1 MCSWKYD
8 RQKPTIH
15 GDDDATNTIYV
26 CKRHEK
32 LRFAYAGT
40 SMCAAAA
47 GEQTSTKSTLQV
59 SKLLDNS
66 VHEEGSSHPQVVTNL
81 KPPQPSPAAFAS
93 VPAVSTSV
101 AASLSTEG
109 STFGAADPVPVSVDE
124 EGSSHPQVV
133 STSVAVVS
141 PSVPAPKESP
151 PLPIVYSFGST
162 PGNYCDIHLKPE
174 AFRIKEH
181 SGRIY
186 FYSVEKRLNHRI
198 MNETKS
204 ADVYKVDFGIRWLV
218 LKLIK
223 DKFANK
229 EIKLACMLS
238 RSGSKDKFC
247 EVLSHFKRN
256 SGERDYFVLEMPL
269 YKEDLHKFSFS
280 HKDLPLSDR
289 LNMCLKICECV
300 KSLCEFGYAHTDIK
314 LNNFIVQTGGQIRL
328 IDFGRAVKF
337 GELFQNQP
345 FFHDAQDGNITF
357 SKSRPKEVFMEGRQ
371 ATATLDFYGLVHCC
385 LRFILGEVFGNRLNR
400 VKTVE
405 EFDSLKTVWKN
416 LVHFSGLSN
425 LFDMYEF
432 DTEKKGSAD
441 VVQQLIGKLVGNAS
455 MTPFITY
462 SKKKGLSNKLHL
474 IQKENTRTIS
484 LKELF
489 TDECEGVII
498 EVTKTERYEYYFVT
512 TDLVLNYREKRNNE
526 LFVVFGDNQIIKS
539 CIFEI
544 RQCARFEISS
554 DKCDN
559 YELHFCTYG
568 TQ

>member
-1 MCSWKYD
+1 MVMTMQ
-8 RQKPTIH
+8 RIQFTF
-15 GDDDATNTIYV
+15 A
-26 CKRHEK
+26 KRHEK

-40 SMCAAAA
+40 PMCAAAA
-47 GEQTSTKSTLQV
+47 GEQNSNKSTLQV
-59 SKLLDNS
+59 SKSLDNS

-141 PSVPAPKESP
+141 PSVAAPKESP

-162 PGNYCDIHLKPE
+162 PGNDCDIHLKPE
-174 AFRIKEH
+174 AFRIIEH

-186 FYSVEKRLNHRI
+186 FYSVEKRLNHQR
-198 MNETKS
+198 MSETKS
-204 ADVYKVDFGIRWLV
+204 ADVYKVDYGIKWLV

-223 DKFANK
+223 EKFGNK
-229 EIKLACMLS
+229 EIELACMLS

-300 KSLCEFGYAHTDIK
+300 KSLCELGYAHTDIK

-357 SKSRPKEVFMEGRQ
+357 SKSRPKEFFMKGREAS
-371 ATATLDFYGLVHCC
+371 ATSDVYGLVHCC
-385 LRFILGEVFGNRLNR
+385 LRLILGEVFGKRLNR
-400 VKTVE
+400 VRTVE
-405 EFDSLKTVWKN
+405 EFDLLKNVWKT
-416 LVHFSGLSN
+416 LVQFSGLSY

-432 DTEKKGSAD
+432 DTEKKKSAQL
-441 VVQQLIGKLVGNAS
+441 VQQLIDNLVGNAS
-455 MTPFITY
+455 ITPFITY
-462 SKKKGLSNKLHL
+462 SKKRRLPNTLQP
-474 IQKENTRTIS
+474 IRKENTRIIS

-498 EVTKTERYEYYFVT
+498 QVTKTERYEYYFVT
-512 TDLVLNYREKRNNE
+512 TDLVLNYREKRDNE
-526 LFVVFGDNQIIKS
+526 LFVVFGDNKSIKS

-544 RQCARFEISS
+544 RQFAWFEISS
-554 DKCDN
+554 DKCDELNFHASADN